1 MFQEIA
7 GKVYR
12 SIHEGGYVGSVS
24 VSALSEDVHDTE
36 IRPISISV
44 ECKHRET
51 GDEIHLRFSA
61 SRAAAGV
68 SPSNTG
74 MMSTLDAI
82 VCKSDY
88 GVRGTDA
95 IRLAQWINKDIADI
109 ISNVNSVIST
119 EYELNKENFN
129 LCRVYISDLDFEE
142 NLDDD
147 ATEMKQSIEY
157 AIATSTGDI
166 VTIGYDNESLEEKT
180 GLMNLDKI
188 SSDRLSWMLS
198 MVPRVDAQTRT
209 NIITGYS
216 DSIFEKVSDFS
227 NRLFVPYLLNHVYG
241 ERSLNEN
248 KKIAEALKEVNE
260 TKDEDISEALKARAD
275 ESAKQMMEEN

>member
-12 SIHEGGYVGSVS
+12 SIHEAGYIGSVA

-36 IRPISISV
+36 IRPIAISV
-44 ECKHRET
+44 ECKHQET

-61 SRAAAGV
+61 SRAVAGV
-68 SPSNTG
+68 SPSNVS
-74 MMSTLDAI
+74 MVSTLDAI
-82 VCKSDY
+82 VCKSEY
-88 GVRGTDA
+88 GVRATDA
-95 IRLAQWINKDIADI
+95 IRLAQWLDKDIA
-109 ISNVNSVIST
+109 SVISNLNANVT
-119 EYELNKENFN
+119 AEFELNKEHFN
-129 LCRVYISDLDFEE
+129 LCRVYISDLDDED
-142 NLDDD
+142 NLDSE

-157 AIATSTGDI
+157 AIATNNGDI
-166 VTIGYDNESLEEKT
+166 VTIEYDNDSLAEKT
-180 GLMNLDKI
+180 GSMNLDKI

-198 MVPRVDAQTRT
+198 MVPRVDTQTRT

-227 NRLFVPYLLNHVYG
+227 NRLFVPYLLSHVYG

-260 TKDEDISEALKARAD
+260 TKEEDISEVLKARAD
-275 ESAKQMMEEN
+275 ESAKQMMRED